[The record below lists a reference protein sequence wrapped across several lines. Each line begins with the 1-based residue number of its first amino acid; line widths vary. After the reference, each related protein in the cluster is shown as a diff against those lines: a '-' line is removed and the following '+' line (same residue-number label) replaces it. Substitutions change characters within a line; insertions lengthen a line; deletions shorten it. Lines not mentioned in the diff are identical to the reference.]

1 VVVDP
6 VTGFRGS
13 ETEVHAL
20 LLRMLDVLKSRGITT
35 VFTSLTTFDERAAQS
50 DFGLSSLMDT
60 WISLID
66 IESNGERNRGLY
78 VLKSRGMS
86 HSNQISEYA
95 LTHEGVRMIEPYL
108 GAAGVLT
115 GSARVAQEARDQ
127 AEAQRRRETVE
138 RQRAQLQRKRALTER
153 QIAELRA
160 EIEAEEAE
168 VARLIAQEEG
178 QETLREESRSAIAV
192 SRGVKPNG
200 EDAARRPKS
209 RRRSDTAEHM
219 RTR

>member
-1 VVVDP
+1 
-6 VTGFRGS
+6 
-13 ETEVHAL
+13 
-20 LLRMLDVLKSRGITT
+20 
-35 VFTSLTTFDERAAQS
+35 
-50 DFGLSSLMDT
+50 
-60 WISLID
+60 
-66 IESNGERNRGLY
+66 
-78 VLKSRGMS
+78 
-86 HSNQISEYA
+86 
-95 LTHEGVRMIEPYL
+95 MIEPYL

-138 RQRAQLQRKRALTER
+138 RQRAQLQRKRALAER